1 MQEKR
6 AQNHQNTFYEKFNTM
21 AEELSMKLE
30 VAVTMRKLEQKRKI
44 KDKFQN
50 KIHEKEQKRK
60 WKTKPN

>member
-30 VAVTMRKLEQKRKI
+30 VAVTMRKLE
-44 KDKFQN
+44 
-50 KIHEKEQKRK
+50 
-60 WKTKPN
+60 